1 MSEITPFE
9 IEIAEDVISDLKDRL
24 SRTRWP
30 DKETVD
36 DWTQGVP
43 LAYQKKL
50 MDYWLNEYDF
60 QRLADRLNQY
70 DNFHTG
76 IDNLSVKIR
85 VCNSG
90 SRKGKEVVQLYIRDE
105 YASIDPDFE
114 KLIAFK
120 KIELKENECK
130 EVLFTIDKSDLE
142 FVNSKNEWIVEDGLF
157 TLSSGDR
164 NKQLVSYKI
173 NYQN

>member
-60 QRLADRLNQY
+60 QRLANRLNQY

-76 IDNLSVKIR
+76 IENLSIHFIHVKSSHAHAR
-85 VCNSG
+85 PLLLSHGWPG
-90 SRKGKEVVQLYIRDE
+90 SIVEFLKVIGPLTEPQKFGLD
-105 YASIDPDFE
+105 D
-114 KLIAFK
+114 KIAFHLVIPSLPGYGFSGK
-120 KIELKENECK
+120 PTQTGWSVEKMGNT
-130 EVLFTIDKSDLE
+130 F
-142 FVNSKNEWIVEDGLF
+142 SKN
-157 TLSSGDR
+157 
-164 NKQLVSYKI
+164 
-173 NYQN
+173 

>member
-43 LAYQKKL
+43 LAYQEKL

-60 QRLADRLNQY
+60 QRLANRLNQY

-76 IDNLSVKIR
+76 IDNLSLKHWQSTAGR
-85 VCNSG
+85 STLGGNY
-90 SRKGKEVVQLYIRDE
+90 E
-105 YASIDPDFE
+105 E
-114 KLIAFK
+114 K
-120 KIELKENECK
+120 
-130 EVLFTIDKSDLE
+130 
-142 FVNSKNEWIVEDGLF
+142 
-157 TLSSGDR
+157 R
-164 NKQLVSYKI
+164 NAE
-173 NYQN
+173 

>member
-50 MDYWLNEYDF
+50 MDWYMKNKNGEPGEN
-60 QRLADRLNQY
+60 RA
-70 DNFHTG
+70 G
-76 IDNLSVKIR
+76 
-85 VCNSG
+85 
-90 SRKGKEVVQLYIRDE
+90 
-105 YASIDPDFE
+105 
-114 KLIAFK
+114 
-120 KIELKENECK
+120 IELETDLKTLYNTTVKEEQFDAGGDIK
-130 EVLFTIDKSDLE
+130 KLMKVLM
-142 FVNSKNEWIVEDGLF
+142 
-157 TLSSGDR
+157 
-164 NKQLVSYKI
+164 VS
-173 NYQN
+173 

>member
-50 MDYWLNEYDF
+50 MDYSMSIIN
-60 QRLADRLNQY
+60 QREKEILIARRLSENVSTLE
-70 DNFHTG
+70 D
-76 IDNLSVKIR
+76 LSKKYKVSRERIR
-85 VCNSG
+85 QIET
-90 SRKGKEVVQLYIRDE
+90 K
-105 YASIDPDFE
+105 AFE
-114 KLIAFK
+114 KLQKTMLNSA
-120 KIELKENECK
+120 
-130 EVLFTIDKSDLE
+130 KSSHL
-142 FVNSKNEWIVEDGLF
+142 LP
-157 TLSSGDR
+157 R
-164 NKQLVSYKI
+164 N
-173 NYQN
+173 